1 MPYDAQHALEHPE
14 AAAWALGALDPDD
27 AAEFEEHFQS
37 CDRCQA
43 EVAEFAPVAKSLA
56 LAAPEAEPPDDLE
69 YKTLAAVQYAVMA
82 EGRTEPEAATSASPA
97 LTIAS
102 EPKPSSTSKASRWWH
117 LHCG

>member
-14 AAAWALGALDPDD
+14 GAAWALGALDPDD
-27 AAEFEEHFQS
+27 AAEFGEHLQF

-43 EVAEFAPVAKSLA
+43 EVAEFAPVANSLA
-56 LAAPEAEPPDDLE
+56 LAAPAAEPPDDLE

-82 EGRTEPEAATSASPA
+82 EGRTEPEAATPASPA

-102 EPKPSSTSKASRWWH
+102 EPKPNSTSTASRWWH